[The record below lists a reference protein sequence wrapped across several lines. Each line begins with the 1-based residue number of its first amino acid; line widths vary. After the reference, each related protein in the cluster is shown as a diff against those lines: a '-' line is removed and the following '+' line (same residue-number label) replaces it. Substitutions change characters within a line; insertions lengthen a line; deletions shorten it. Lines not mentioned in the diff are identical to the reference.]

1 MDGPRR
7 CPRCHSRTSRTVVV
21 GVGLLLAALL
31 TMGWL
36 PAGADADKGA
46 AKVQATSHKAD
57 DLASKTSELAVK
69 EHTDDTAGVD
79 DGGAAGGAGGPGRD
93 EEPDAIPDDVDAQIS
108 QLDAAMGQSSAKIK
122 AEQADLAHKVDILK
136 RVHLLRAALATKA
149 HDIKTHKYRESAA
162 LLDLDVA
169 RERRDSAAYEVQFNA
184 QLKEEEGEKLDS
196 LRKELPQYHERLG
209 QLKEVATENGQ
220 MAQTLER
227 NITELTEQYVALVV
241 KFKDR
246 GMTNW
251 VEMQAQQL
259 PPLLQGTLLKTT
271 HALGPLFE
279 GFEEASNLNARVV
292 DEVKERV
299 QGYLPLVQSSP
310 FYGGILF
317 YVIILFPM
325 VLFVS
330 AAMKLNSRLKT
341 MTISHYLVLSNLY
354 FGVLSVLCLFMS
366 YLSGADVLL
375 VFHHRNESL
384 EGTFVVVH
392 GFFYVVHLGLHFLS
406 AVTRRDGREVAQF
419 LSMFIVGTHYF
430 LHVYARAVLNEDPVM
445 DLRAYVLYAAIFL
458 FTLYVRV
465 TMLLPSKSGRRGQL
479 LTPSSSMSGSNALLD
494 NLAVGTSSTH
504 EQ

>member
-31 TMGWL
+31 AIGWL

-79 DGGAAGGAGGPGRD
+79 DGGAAGGGGGPGRD

-149 HDIKTHKYRESAA
+149 HEIKTHKYRESAA

-227 NITELTEQYVALVV
+227 NITVCGARTSFSVHYCHSCLVV
-241 KFKDR
+241 FSF
-246 GMTNW
+246 
-251 VEMQAQQL
+251 V
-259 PPLLQGTLLKTT
+259 T
-271 HALGPLFE
+271 HPCGP
-279 GFEEASNLNARVV
+279 
-292 DEVKERV
+292 
-299 QGYLPLVQSSP
+299 
-310 FYGGILF
+310 
-317 YVIILFPM
+317 
-325 VLFVS
+325 
-330 AAMKLNSRLKT
+330 
-341 MTISHYLVLSNLY
+341 
-354 FGVLSVLCLFMS
+354 
-366 YLSGADVLL
+366 
-375 VFHHRNESL
+375 
-384 EGTFVVVH
+384 
-392 GFFYVVHLGLHFLS
+392 FL
-406 AVTRRDGREVAQF
+406 
-419 LSMFIVGTHYF
+419 
-430 LHVYARAVLNEDPVM
+430 LHVLPCCAMQP
-445 DLRAYVLYAAIFL
+445 AI
-458 FTLYVRV
+458 
-465 TMLLPSKSGRRGQL
+465 
-479 LTPSSSMSGSNALLD
+479 
-494 NLAVGTSSTH
+494 
-504 EQ
+504 